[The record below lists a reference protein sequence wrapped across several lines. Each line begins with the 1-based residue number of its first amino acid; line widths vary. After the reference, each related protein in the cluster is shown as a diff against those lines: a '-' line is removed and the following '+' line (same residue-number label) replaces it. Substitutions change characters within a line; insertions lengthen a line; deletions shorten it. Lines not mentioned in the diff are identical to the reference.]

1 MDDFI
6 FTLDFLGFGWIT
18 LENLL
23 GLKLDLELCFLGSY
37 RVKIGF
43 VWSKSVFLGS
53 LPRHEGAIGFLYLGA
68 LWFIELIFA
77 KSGQEGKENVL
88 FV

>member
-1 MDDFI
+1 MDYSGELIGFEAG
-6 FTLDFLGFGWIT
+6 FGDFLAIFSRKTALFW
-18 LENLL
+18 
-23 GLKLDLELCFLGSY
+23 LCFLGSY